1 MENYLNVMKQN
12 LSVIDT
18 MMEGLVHV
26 QKQLNERNYPEAVQ
40 LMEDM
45 VIGFTASE
53 RSTRPVLKNIDNTVD
68 VEKYFTDVRAN
79 LDLVVTHLENRS
91 HARLQEIF
99 QFTLIPNV
107 KKLQRKLEQH
117 FQPYVLS

>member
-1 MENYLNVMKQN
+1 MENYLEVMKQN
-12 LSVIDT
+12 LNVIET
-18 MMEGLVHV
+18 MVEGLIHT
-26 QKQLNERNYPEAVQ
+26 QKQLSEKNYPEAVQ

-45 VIGFTASE
+45 IIGFTAVE
-53 RSTRPVLKNIDNTVD
+53 RSSRPALKNIDNTLD
-68 VEKYFTDVRAN
+68 TEKYFNNVRSN

-91 HARLQEIF
+91 YARLQEIF

-107 KKLQRKLEQH
+107 KKLQHELEQH

>member
-12 LSVIDT
+12 LNVIDT
-18 MMEGLVHV
+18 MMKGLAHV
-26 QKQLNERNYPEAVQ
+26 QKQLSTRNYPEAVQ

-45 VIGFTASE
+45 IIGFTAVE
-53 RSTRPVLKNIDNTVD
+53 RSSRPVLKNIDNTVD
-68 VEKYFTDVRAN
+68 TEKYFNNVRSN
-79 LDLVVTHLENRS
+79 LDLVVTHLENHS
-91 HARLQEIF
+91 YARLQEIF

-107 KKLQRKLEQH
+107 KKLQRELEQH

>member
-1 MENYLNVMKQN
+1 MENYLNTMKQN
-12 LSVIDT
+12 LNVIDT
-18 MMEGLVHV
+18 MLEGLAHV
-26 QKQLNERNYPEAVQ
+26 QKQLNERKYPEAVQ

-45 VIGFTASE
+45 ILGFTAVES
-53 RSTRPVLKNIDNTVD
+53 SSKSVLKNI
-68 VEKYFTDVRAN
+68 EKSETAEEYFGNVRAN

-91 HARLQEIF
+91 YARLQEVF

-107 KKLQRKLEQH
+107 KKLQRELEQH